1 MLVNR
6 RSLKEAAGDTIVE
19 VLIATAI
26 LGIVLTGAY
35 VTANRS
41 YLTIFSA
48 QQRQE
53 ALSLAQSQLEE
64 LSSVPTATLPSRV
77 VTDGNGQP
85 FCLSTANP
93 AAIITN
99 TNDCLMNNIFTVQ
112 INKTNTAAALTPIYK
127 IIVSWES
134 AVTGNTSSPQP
145 VTDNV
150 TLYYQPGEVT

>member
-64 LSSVPTATLPSRV
+64 LSSVPTATLPSR
-77 VTDGNGQP
+77 
-85 FCLSTANP
+85 LSTANP